1 MGKHT
6 VEDGIQFLVRS
17 NRDITLG
24 EAIERIEI
32 VTKNPRI
39 VRQILDESERRSLI
53 KREGKLIISLLSS
66 LECEEEKIITRKGEF
81 ICCRC
86 GSSLVKGYFIE
97 FNSKEWGPFGPTC
110 VRKYL

>member
-1 MGKHT
+1 MEKHT
-6 VEDGIQFLVRS
+6 IEDGIQFLVQS
-17 NRDITLG
+17 NRDITLK

-32 VTKNPRI
+32 VTKNPHIIR
-39 VRQILDESERRSLI
+39 RILDEAEEKNLI

-66 LECEEEKIITRKGEF
+66 LECENQKIITRSGEF